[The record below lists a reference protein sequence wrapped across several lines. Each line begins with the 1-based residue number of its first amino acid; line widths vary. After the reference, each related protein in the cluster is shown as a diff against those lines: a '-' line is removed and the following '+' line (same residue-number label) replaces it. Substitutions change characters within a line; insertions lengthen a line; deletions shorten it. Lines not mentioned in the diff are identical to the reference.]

1 MSRLTDSKEQQT
13 DEGGMS
19 ESVSELVY
27 SILSHDAQFTSR
39 ASGLTFFKKKANH
52 KSQSTTSFIFLEKPE
67 T

>member
-19 ESVSELVY
+19 ESSVSELVY
-27 SILSHDAQFTSR
+27 PMMTSR
-39 ASGLTFFKKKANH
+39 AASGLTFFKKKANH